1 MRKELDHFY
10 IEDSYGGNQEWFTD
24 TWMKI
29 GGCAAV
35 TACDLCIYLAKY
47 RGLTELYPFDAQH
60 VTREE
65 YLSFGMQMKK
75 YLTPRATGI
84 YKTDIYVD
92 GFQEYLADLGAS
104 SVAMEG
110 ISGKE
115 AYETAAD
122 IIKEQIGRGL
132 PLPYLMLLHRDKKLD
147 DYVWHW
153 FLLNGYDDD
162 GGRLK
167 VSVVSYGKKIWMDLH
182 HLWSTG
188 RLRKG
193 GFIRVSCPLP

>member
-10 IEDSYGGNQEWFTD
+10 IEDSYGGNQE
-24 TWMKI
+24 
-29 GGCAAV
+29 
-35 TACDLCIYLAKY
+35 
-47 RGLTELYPFDAQH
+47 
-60 VTREE
+60 
-65 YLSFGMQMKK
+65 
-75 YLTPRATGI
+75 
-84 YKTDIYVD
+84 
-92 GFQEYLADLGAS
+92 
-104 SVAMEG
+104 
-110 ISGKE
+110 GKE

-132 PLPYLMLLHRDKKLD
+132 PVPYLMLLHRDKKLD
-147 DYVWHW
+147 DYMWHW
-153 FLLNGYDDD
+153 FLLNGYDDE